1 MSNDMSV
8 LYIFFVTDIMSP
20 EIKQVPERSQQVSE
34 RCQRVEGKDVASAAK
49 RFFSTFYFSSSSS

>member
-1 MSNDMSV
+1 
-8 LYIFFVTDIMSP
+8 MSP

-49 RFFSTFYFSSSSS
+49 HFFSTFYFSPSSS